1 MTTTITSQTTE
12 TSERSQTTNA
22 QTETEK
28 PAKRYI
34 KITDHNGKTRKVYDP
49 DNRLGRKRLCLKTFV
64 VYFQVFLDGE
74 VIGHLE
80 HVSRGVYRC
89 ICGRFKLGVRFNVTE
104 AIDLVMI
111 THERNG

>member
-1 MTTTITSQTTE
+1 MQTTTTIQPTITPTQT
-12 TSERSQTTNA
+12 N
-22 QTETEK
+22 EK
-28 PAKRYI
+28 ASAAKRYI

-111 THERNG
+111 THERNS